1 MEDPANN
8 ESSQQQLE
16 VPHTKEDDSI
26 LANSSNIAPPEELTL
41 PVVEA
46 NDYSSFNDVTKTFDA
61 YSSFEESLS
70 REHETDS
77 KPINF
82 ISIWHKQE
90 KQKKHQIH
98 KVPTKQ
104 IIASYQQY
112 KNEQESRVT
121 SDKVKIP
128 NAIQSKKFKE
138 VNVMSRRVVSPDMDD
153 LNVSQF
159 YQNYLKTLDLRI

>member
-1 MEDPANN
+1 MRNLTRPKTQRKCQFVFILIVIGNWKTAMMAIEDNDDISRFEKSDILNDVSQTSDIIGDKYGNSSSEITTKTLAPQDQTTMTRRILNLFEDPANN

-70 REHETDS
+70 REAR
-77 KPINF
+77 N
-82 ISIWHKQE
+82 
-90 KQKKHQIH
+90 
-98 KVPTKQ
+98 
-104 IIASYQQY
+104 
-112 KNEQESRVT
+112 
-121 SDKVKIP
+121 
-128 NAIQSKKFKE
+128 
-138 VNVMSRRVVSPDMDD
+138 
-153 LNVSQF
+153 
-159 YQNYLKTLDLRI
+159 